1 MYCRR
6 GNTLR
11 VCKQAD
17 NKLCLHCLSLV
28 IRNLLPGS
36 ADRAGVALLQT
47 DKNVALMGC
56 TRPNHSL
63 IVSKLIGNTSSVN

>member
-6 GNTLR
+6 GNALR

-28 IRNLLPGS
+28 IRNLLGS

-47 DKNVALMGC
+47 EAAGKFV
-56 TRPNHSL
+56 
-63 IVSKLIGNTSSVN
+63 